1 MEIAKSR
8 EKEELETM
16 QIDPLGALSAPPT
29 QPEGA
34 NSPTKLKEEFLMLL
48 ITQIQNQDPLN
59 PLDPA
64 AFTSQL
70 AEFSSLEQLIGINQ
84 LLDEQASLQAVAIG
98 TSAAAFV
105 GQNAEVRSTQLGLR
119 EGVAD
124 GIRFNLSADSSET
137 TLRILDS
144 TGRLVRSVSLG
155 AAQSGDNEYAWDG
168 LDDAGETVADG
179 LYRFEVA
186 ASNADGQPIALST
199 SIVGIIT
206 GIRFENG
213 LVLLRIGEQKF
224 VMGALIGLGEAE
236 QVQNSWNGF

>member
-1 MEIAKSR
+1 MEIEKSR
-8 EKEELETM
+8 EKEEPETM
-16 QIDPLGALSAPPT
+16 QVDPLSALSAPPT
-29 QPEGA
+29 QLEGA
-34 NSPTKLKEEFLMLL
+34 NSPSELKVEFLRLL

-64 AFTSQL
+64 DFTSQL

-105 GQNAEVRSTQLGLR
+105 GQNAEVRSSQLSLR

-124 GIRFNLSADSSET
+124 GIRFDLAVDSTQT
-137 TLRILDS
+137 TLKILDS

-155 AAQSGDNEYAWDG
+155 ASQAGDNEYAWDG

-179 LYRFEVA
+179 LYRFEVS
-186 ASNADGQPIALST
+186 ASNADGQPIALNT

-213 LVLLRIGEQKF
+213 LVLLRMGEQKF
-224 VMGALIGLGEAE
+224 VMGALIGLGEDD
-236 QVQNSWNGF
+236 